1 MMYEIKDSGI
11 VIEKTFDLESTFLCG
26 QCFRFDKGED
36 GKWRGAAFSKEL
48 TVFEKDGKIY
58 FENVTEEEFKNIWV
72 PFFDLEFDYDKVYYD
87 FCNDE
92 KMGEI
97 MISCA
102 KKPDECLHI
111 LRQEPWEALCSFII
125 SQNNNIPR
133 IKKIVNSLCVLFGE
147 KIGDFYS
154 FPSYE
159 KLSELEPEDL
169 AEIRSGF
176 RARYIIDAARKV
188 KSGEVFLYDTEKL
201 TVDELR
207 NMLMKITGVGV
218 KVADCTM
225 LYGLHRMDAFPIDT
239 WMKKAMAKFFPD
251 TEPESFGEYAG
262 IAQQYIF
269 SYSRMHP
276 ELFDQKILDFL
287 KRKQYT
293 KQAVQKDSQV

>member
-1 MMYEIKDSGI
+1 MTYEVKDNYI
-11 VIEKTFDLESTFLCG
+11 IIEKTFDLESTFLCG
-26 QCFRFDKGED
+26 QCFRFDKYED
-36 GKWRGAAFSKEL
+36 EKWRGVAFSKEL
-48 TVFEKDGKIY
+48 TIFEKDGKIY
-58 FENVTEEEFKNIWV
+58 FENVSEKDFLDIWV
-72 PFFDLEFDYDKVYYD
+72 PFFDLSFDYDKVYYD
-87 FCNDE
+87 FCEDE

-102 KKPDECLHI
+102 QNASDCLHI

-133 IKKIVNSLCVLFGE
+133 IKKIVKSLCMLFGE
-147 KIGDFYS
+147 KIGEDVYT

-159 KLSELEPEDL
+159 KLAVLEPEDL

-188 KSGEVFLYDTEKL
+188 QSGEISLYDTDKL
-201 TVDELR
+201 SVEELR
-207 NMLMKITGVGV
+207 NMLMKIKGVGV

-251 TEPESFGEYAG
+251 VSPESFGMYAG

-276 ELFDQKILDFL
+276 ELFEEKNP
-287 KRKQYT
+287 
-293 KQAVQKDSQV
+293 